1 MNFSNIPADKAGSS
15 VPGTGVLATKDVQ
28 ISMLWWMLAHDTTAQ
43 HNDEVSDET
52 LIIAAND
59 IH

>member
-28 ISMLWWMLAHDTTAQ
+28 ISML
-43 HNDEVSDET
+43 
-52 LIIAAND
+52 
-59 IH
+59 